1 METIAPLIDQVP
13 PPPLHP
19 LRLLV
24 LPRARESYWTIALS
38 FLSAIAIAAGFFWFI
53 NQYNARGP
61 GDIGVDENAYLV
73 GGKMMAE
80 HGTPAI
86 KPSSPF
92 AYVGP
97 MWILTADGSYHP
109 KYPAGVPLLNAIA
122 IRIGGSPMAAYWVSP
137 ICGVVSVLAMFLL
150 VRVFAGSICG
160 VLAALLLATNPSAVH
175 FALVPSS
182 HAPDLAFTMLGMTA
196 LFYWWRSGR
205 AVLGVIGGLCIGFT
219 ISTRYSDGL
228 LLAPLGIAALTTL
241 RFRSRRSWYA
251 AAVPVLAWC
260 VPFFALLIFNRLTM
274 GHWTGY
280 DTTNESTGF
289 SAKDFGEKWQYT
301 IHQLDIYGVFFIL
314 PLGVLGLSLMV
325 TNTRWWK
332 PGLVLT
338 LWFAP
343 TTLLYMAYYWGLET
357 PGLMYLRFF
366 VAVFPAA
373 IAAAM
378 WLVSMTVRGIAAAS
392 VDTAGTSLIRP
403 SLALYFGAFVFTVL
417 VAAEGVFVSRDE
429 LPHLRTVN
437 TGVRLSGE
445 ALLAAIPAARAD
457 SKEPAPL
464 MFGEDIGVFS
474 RQLMHFQ
481 FISRG
486 EWFSATA
493 FTLRGN
499 KLGLMFGNG
508 PKGNEPGSSSPP
520 VLIQKERLAKNGK
533 LYRETSFADLAKAE
547 AETIHAALNAGRGAY
562 AVLMPTSI
570 PEFQS
575 RLGNEGFEIT
585 VVGTWHDPSAP
596 VIQPIVV
603 QKPTTT
609 PASTAP
615 TTAPQNQ
622 PSSDNPGFLGRL
634 FADKNQ
640 APPPRPT
647 PAKPFVDN
655 DENLTLPTLRLPR
668 MFDTAADLQFLK
680 ITAKPTTPTPPR

>member
-1 METIAPLIDQVP
+1 
-13 PPPLHP
+13 
-19 LRLLV
+19 
-24 LPRARESYWTIALS
+24 
-38 FLSAIAIAAGFFWFI
+38 AGF
-53 NQYNARGP
+53 
-61 GDIGVDENAYLV
+61 
-73 GGKMMAE
+73 
-80 HGTPAI
+80 
-86 KPSSPF
+86 
-92 AYVGP
+92 
-97 MWILTADGSYHP
+97 
-109 KYPAGVPLLNAIA
+109 
-122 IRIGGSPMAAYWVSP
+122 
-137 ICGVVSVLAMFLL
+137 
-150 VRVFAGSICG
+150 
-160 VLAALLLATNPSAVH
+160 
-175 FALVPSS
+175 
-182 HAPDLAFTMLGMTA
+182 
-196 LFYWWRSGR
+196 
-205 AVLGVIGGLCIGFT
+205 CIGFT
-219 ISTRYSDGL
+219 VSTRYSDGL

-332 PGLVLT
+332 PGLILV

-343 TTLLYMAYYWGLET
+343 TTLLYMAYSWGLET

-373 IAAAM
+373 IAAAI

-392 VDTAGTSLIRP
+392 ADAAGTSLIRP
-403 SLALYFGAFVFTVL
+403 SLALYCGAAVFTLL
-417 VAAEGVFVSRDE
+417 VAAEGVFVSHDE
-429 LPHLRTVN
+429 LPHLRAVN
-437 TGVRLSGE
+437 TGVRLSGQ
-445 ALLAAIPAARAD
+445 ALLEAIPAARAD

-481 FISRG
+481 FVARG

-508 PKGNEPGSSSPP
+508 PKGNDPGSSSPP
-520 VLIQKERLAKNGK
+520 VLIQKERLTKNGK
-533 LYRETSFADLAKAE
+533 LYREMTFADFAKAE
-547 AETIHAALNAGRGAY
+547 AETINAALNAGRGAY
-562 AVLMPTSI
+562 AVLMPASV

-575 RLGNEGFEIT
+575 RLNAEGFELT
-585 VVGTWHDPSAP
+585 VVGTWHDPSTP
-596 VIQPIVV
+596 VTPPIVV

-609 PASTAP
+609 PATASAT
-615 TTAPQNQ
+615 TTAATTASQANP
-622 PSSDNPGFLGRL
+622 SDNPGFLGRL
-634 FADKNQ
+634 FGDKNQ
-640 APPPRPT
+640 PTPPRPA
-647 PAKPFVDN
+647 PSKPFVGN
-655 DENLTLPTLRLPR
+655 DENLTLPTLHLPR

-680 ITAKPTTPTPPR
+680 ITAKRTTTTLPR